1 MIAGLLLA
9 PAVALTIWAV
19 ANHYGYSVTYVETI
33 VYVLVAK
40 VTAMY
45 LKNDVSVEL
54 NVVKS
59 ESKSEGESE

>member
-1 MIAGLLLA
+1 MIAGFLLA

-19 ANHYGYSVTYVETI
+19 ANHYGYSVTYVETV

-54 NVVKS
+54 NVVKAK
-59 ESKSEGESE
+59 EEAEE

>member
-1 MIAGLLLA
+1 MIAGILLA
-9 PAVALTIWAV
+9 PVIALIIWAV
-19 ANHYGYSVTYVETI
+19 ANNYGYDLTYAQTV

-59 ESKSEGESE
+59 KEDE

>member
-9 PAVALTIWAV
+9 PAVSLTIWAV
-19 ANHYGYSVTYVETI
+19 ANHYGVPLTYWQTV

-40 VTAMY
+40 VTATY
-45 LKNDVSVEL
+45 LKNDVNVEL

-59 ESKSEGESE
+59 KEEAEE

>member
-1 MIAGLLLA
+1 MIAGFVLA
-9 PAVALTIWAV
+9 FPVAAIVWYAV
-19 ANHYGYSVTYVETI
+19 NQYGVDITYAQTV

-54 NVVKS
+54 NVVKAK
-59 ESKSEGESE
+59 EEAEE